1 MGSYTC
7 QQIVDE
13 QTKRVL
19 NWDFPAAQNLKCGR
33 TEFVMAREGLD
44 ASGGSRRLKR
54 RRVGEAQMNL
64 TNEFGL
70 PNSTSTRVRKRIRT
84 HNDSCAVM

>member
-1 MGSYTC
+1 MGSYTS
-7 QQIVDE
+7 QQVVDE

-19 NWDFPAAQNLKCGR
+19 NWDFPAAQNLKCGW
-33 TEFVMAREGLD
+33 TEFVMARDGLD
-44 ASGGSRRLKR
+44 ASGGSRGLKSW
-54 RRVGEAQMNL
+54 RVGEAQMNF

-70 PNSTSTRVRKRIRT
+70 PNSASIEVRKRTRT